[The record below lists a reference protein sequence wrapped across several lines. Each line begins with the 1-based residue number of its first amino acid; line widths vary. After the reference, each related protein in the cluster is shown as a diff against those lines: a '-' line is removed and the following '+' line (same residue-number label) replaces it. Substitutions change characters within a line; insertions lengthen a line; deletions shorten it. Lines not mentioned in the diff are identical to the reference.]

1 MRAKTLPWRTIITS
15 SEEQVG
21 RLRRDEVRRAFQEAK
36 EVREAQA
43 ALTRRRARK
52 AGNGRDR

>member
-1 MRAKTLPWRTIITS
+1 MRAKTLPWRTIITT

-21 RLRRDEVRRAFQEAK
+21 RLRREEVRRVFQEAK

-43 ALTRRRARK
+43 ALTRRRARQ
-52 AGNGRDR
+52 AGRGRNR